1 MEIYL
6 ENSEYFFIYNRRCYS
21 SDKIR
26 ESNSSKT
33 IAKLENLNFLND
45 HYKKE
50 NYYIKKKLG
59 SGNFGR
65 VNLGIYIP
73 TKEKVAIKIIDKSKL
88 TEKSDIIR
96 LQREF
101 EILFKVNHPNI
112 VRARDFF
119 QDENF
124 YYTVMDFCEG
134 DDLYNYVMKKGY
146 LSEEESSF
154 YFYQLINGVEYIHSL
169 GIAHRDLKPEN
180 ILLTNGHILKII
192 DFGLSN
198 YFYEGQRDLLS
209 TPCGTPC
216 YASPEIIK
224 GFKYDG
230 FMIDIWNCGLIL
242 YIMLCGYY
250 PFYFDD
256 NENNDTMFKNILE
269 CNIEYPNYLS
279 SCVVDLLKQIIVSN
293 PKKRINIEEI
303 KMHPFYIKGKYNF
316 ENNYNN
322 IFINNRNDNNEEHEE
337 IHWKKYKQNNYND
350 DNTRKDQRINTEIDT
365 KSHIPNIN
373 LNNIGL
379 QKYKINWK
387 KYRNIIKRKISKN
400 LGKKEHFHKCYLNK
414 SIQDNNN
421 KISNEK
427 KIIKTEVNYL
437 NIINNKIIISPET
450 LNKNQK
456 SILRN
461 NLKLSKSPLYPKT
474 KNEKIHSKFEKLK
487 EKIIKNKIN
496 AKENSKIKNKHK
508 SLNKNEQKDKKEK
521 IAPNKD
527 KLMFKIEK
535 LFYNNKRNKINN
547 NYKNKKIYRNINSFN
562 KYQYSRNNKSIEKN
576 LTATLNSAKINIRKE
591 SINSNKN
598 NILKGNKKNHLY
610 KIRINKN
617 NLNNKFRTIEYNK
630 NPSSKIKNKISF
642 TELYNSHSINSGNKF
657 KKHFLISN
665 MTKNNKISV
674 LKKKLL
680 KNNDIKNIT
689 KRNLIYKGKSL
700 NKDNSLSFIP
710 KGPSNEIDKMKKAK
724 LKIGQKKLELKDNS
738 VNDRIINKTEVIESK
753 TIQSEDYNNNIFSK
767 LAYNKVKHLNIF
779 SSRNKT
785 IHRNITT
792 NKNNKKLIIQK
803 ALDNK
808 GFNSKIKKIK
818 KNIIISINKINN
830 INRNQSYR
838 MMNTKN
844 SANSLSISIN
854 KDITISNINKK

>member
-1 MEIYL
+1 M
-6 ENSEYFFIYNRRCYS
+6 
-21 SDKIR
+21 
-26 ESNSSKT
+26 
-33 IAKLENLNFLND
+33 
-45 HYKKE
+45 
-50 NYYIKKKLG
+50 
-59 SGNFGR
+59 
-65 VNLGIYIP
+65 
-73 TKEKVAIKIIDKSKL
+73 
-88 TEKSDIIR
+88 
-96 LQREF
+96 
-101 EILFKVNHPNI
+101 
-112 VRARDFF
+112 
-119 QDENF
+119 
-124 YYTVMDFCEG
+124 
-134 DDLYNYVMKKGY
+134 
-146 LSEEESSF
+146 
-154 YFYQLINGVEYIHSL
+154 
-169 GIAHRDLKPEN
+169 
-180 ILLTNGHILKII
+180 
-192 DFGLSN
+192 
-198 YFYEGQRDLLS
+198 
-209 TPCGTPC
+209 
-216 YASPEIIK
+216 
-224 GFKYDG
+224 
-230 FMIDIWNCGLIL
+230 
-242 YIMLCGYY
+242 
-250 PFYFDD
+250 
-256 NENNDTMFKNILE
+256 
-269 CNIEYPNYLS
+269 
-279 SCVVDLLKQIIVSN
+279 
-293 PKKRINIEEI
+293 
-303 KMHPFYIKGKYNF
+303 
-316 ENNYNN
+316 
-322 IFINNRNDNNEEHEE
+322 
-337 IHWKKYKQNNYND
+337 
-350 DNTRKDQRINTEIDT
+350 
-365 KSHIPNIN
+365 
-373 LNNIGL
+373 
-379 QKYKINWK
+379 
-387 KYRNIIKRKISKN
+387 
-400 LGKKEHFHKCYLNK
+400 
-414 SIQDNNN
+414 
-421 KISNEK
+421 
-427 KIIKTEVNYL
+427 
-437 NIINNKIIISPET
+437 
-450 LNKNQK
+450 NKNQK

-487 EKIIKNKIN
+487 EKIIKNKIK

-521 IAPNKD
+521 IVPNKD

-576 LTATLNSAKINIRKE
+576 LTTTLNSAKINIRKE
-591 SINSNKN
+591 RINSNKN
-598 NILKGNKKNHLY
+598 NLLKGNKKNHLY

-710 KGPSNEIDKMKKAK
+710 KGPSNEIAKMKKAK

-767 LAYNKVKHLNIF
+767 LAYNKVKHLNLF
-779 SSRNKT
+779 STRNKT

-792 NKNNKKLIIQK
+792 NKNNRKLIIQK
-803 ALDNK
+803 DLDNK
-808 GFNSKIKKIK
+808 GYISKIKKIK
-818 KNIIISINKINN
+818 KNIIISINKKND